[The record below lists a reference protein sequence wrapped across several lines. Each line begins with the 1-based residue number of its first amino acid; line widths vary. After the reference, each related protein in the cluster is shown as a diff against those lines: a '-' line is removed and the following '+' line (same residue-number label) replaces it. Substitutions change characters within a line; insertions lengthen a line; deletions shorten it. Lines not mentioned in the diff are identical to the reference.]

1 MDRPKDVSP
10 PGGRAL
16 GGSEGLSRRSFLG
29 GSLGVAAGLSAA
41 GATTGCSVLS
51 AGVAGTEV
59 APGTVTY
66 WNLFGGGDGARMLV
80 MQNAYRASPGSPRL
94 QAATFTW
101 GNPYYTKLSLATIG
115 NVPPDVAVSHLT
127 RSGNLARAGLLSE
140 ITEDTLRMADLK
152 AGDFNEKAWNE
163 QQVDG
168 RNYAIPFDT
177 HPFVL
182 YYNADVC
189 EKAGLLDSAGN
200 LKPIVG
206 TDQWEAAL
214 SAAKEVTGAYGASV
228 PTIADPAT
236 SWRWFQTLYQQH
248 EGATPW
254 LGDGG
259 RELTYNR
266 EITLDTLAY
275 IQSLT
280 KSGLMPVNTDYAGS
294 QTLMFTGQSGFY
306 LQGEWEITTAQ
317 SIKGL
322 TFGMVPIPTLFDR
335 PAQQGDSHTFVLPAR
350 ERTEAQ
356 LGRAMGFIKSM
367 LEQSLTWAKGGHIPA
382 YLPTLNS
389 QAYKELEPQSNYAS
403 AADTVVYDAPA
414 WYSGSGSTFENI
426 VGAQIGLVQQ
436 GLASPQAALAGARS
450 QLLTYATTPSP
461 L

>member
-1 MDRPKDVSP
+1 L
-10 PGGRAL
+10 L
-16 GGSEGLSRRSFLG
+16 GAGV
-29 GSLGVAAGLSAA
+29 GVAAAGLA
-41 GATTGCSVLS
+41 GAASGCTVLS
-51 AGVAGTEV
+51 AGVAGTDV
-59 APGTVTY
+59 APGTVTF
-66 WNLFGGGDGARMLV
+66 WNLFGGGDGARLQTMLDT
-80 MQNAYRASPGSPRL
+80 YRAGPGSPSL

-127 RSGNLARAGLLSE
+127 RSTNLANAGLLAE
-140 ITEDTLRMADLK
+140 ITDETLGLAGLK
-152 AGDFNEKAWNE
+152 PEDFNQKAWDAQKVN
-163 QQVDG
+163 G
-168 RNYAIPFDT
+168 KSYAIPLDT

-182 YYNADVC
+182 YYNVAVC

-206 TDQWEAAL
+206 AKQWEAAL
-214 SAAKEVTGAYGASV
+214 TAAKEVTGAYGASV
-228 PTIADPAT
+228 ATIADPAT
-236 SWRWFQTLYQQH
+236 SWRWFQTLYQQRN
-248 EGATPW
+248 GATPW

-259 RELTYNR
+259 RKLTYNR
-266 EITLDTLAY
+266 DLTLDTLSY

-280 KSGLMPVNTDYAGS
+280 KRGLMPVNTDYAGS
-294 QTLMFTGQSGFY
+294 QTLMFTGKAGFY

-322 TFGMVPIPTLFDR
+322 KFGMVQVPTLYDK

-350 ERTEAQ
+350 NRTPAQ
-356 LGRAMGFIKSM
+356 LSRAMGFVKSM
-367 LEQSLTWAKGGHIPA
+367 LDQSMTWARGGHIPA

-389 QAYKELEPQSNYAS
+389 QEYKKLEPQSNYAS
-403 AADTVVYDAPA
+403 AAESVVYDAPA

-436 GLASPQAALAGARS
+436 GLASPQAALERARS
-450 QLLTYATTPSP
+450 QLLTYANTPSP